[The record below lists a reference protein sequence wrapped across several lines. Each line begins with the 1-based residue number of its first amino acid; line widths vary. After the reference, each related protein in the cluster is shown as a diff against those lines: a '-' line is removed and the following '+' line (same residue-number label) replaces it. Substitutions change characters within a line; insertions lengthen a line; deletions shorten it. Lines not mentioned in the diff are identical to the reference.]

1 MGAPIPF
8 DSNTA
13 DFSGICVNSPD
24 KCQLFISKVMHQTFI
39 TNDEK
44 GTEAAAATYVQI
56 EARFAFFDLKP
67 PIEFKCDR
75 PFIFIIHE
83 TINNGILFIG
93 KFMNMV

>member
-56 EARFAFFDLKP
+56 NYKSGKP
-67 PIEFKCDR
+67 KPLFKFRCDR
-75 PFIFIIHE
+75 PFLFTIHE
-83 TINNGILFIG
+83 TINNGILFFG
-93 KFMNMV
+93 KFTNNS